1 MYKLAR
7 TRTYPSVGQQVESK
21 GLFVREHPLTVRTL
35 QHPHDVRGVVLML
48 HHLDPQKKIIHTR
61 QLDPD
66 PNYWAVSEK
75 ESRIR
80 IQF

>member
-7 TRTYPSVGQQVESK
+7 TRTYPSVGLQVESK

-48 HHLDPQKKIIHTR
+48 HHLDPKK
-61 QLDPD
+61 
-66 PNYWAVSEK
+66 K
-75 ESRIR
+75 
-80 IQF
+80 